1 MQDQIWR
8 IGRHR
13 GHYCAVT
20 GKGVDRRRVK
30 LDAADAEGAASS
42 VRELNLKTQRLS
54 LPERLTLRQLFTLY
68 ENDREANG
76 VVNLTRIKEVGRTLN
91 PIWGE
96 LTAEEISKVEVE
108 RFIKARRA
116 VGCTNGGIRNDL
128 AYITAALNFAVEEK
142 LIARAP
148 KIAKP
153 PAGRPRERFLEK
165 DELLMLIDAAAMMH
179 VKLFIILS
187 VTTAGRPKHVLEL
200 TWPRVDLARRIIN
213 LDDPS
218 RFRTQKGRARV
229 PINDTA
235 YEHLVTASAVRTTDY
250 VIELDGRAIKSIR
263 RGVKFA
269 AMRAGLEGV
278 SQYTLRHT
286 AGVYMA
292 RAGVPMEQI
301 AEYMGHTSIETTRKH
316 YARFHPDY
324 LRVAA
329 GALEIIRS
337 PAGSM
342 VPDTVNDSASK
353 SEGKQIVLN

>member
-1 MQDQIWR
+1 MQEVWR
-8 IGRHR
+8 LGKHR
-13 GHYCAVT
+13 GKFCAVA
-20 GKGVDRRRVK
+20 GKGNDRRRIR
-30 LDAADAEGAASS
+30 LTAANAESAASS

-54 LPERLTLRQLFTLY
+54 LPERLTLRQLYKLY
-68 ENDREANG
+68 EEDRAQNG
-76 VVNLTRIKEVGRTLN
+76 VVNLTRIKEVGRTLA
-91 PIWGE
+91 PIWGD
-96 LTAEEISKVEVE
+96 LAPEEITKQEVE
-108 RFIKARRA
+108 RFIKARRD

-142 LIARAP
+142 LIPAAP
-148 KIAKP
+148 KIKKP
-153 PAGRPRERFLEK
+153 PAGRARERFLEM

-179 VKLFIILS
+179 VKLFVILS

-213 LDDPS
+213 LDDPT
-218 RFRTQKGRARV
+218 RFKTQKGRARV

-235 YEHLVTASAVRTTDY
+235 LEHLTTASQVRTTDY
-250 VIELDGRAIKSIR
+250 VIELDGKPIKSIR
-263 RGVKFA
+263 RGVKA
-269 AMRAGLEGV
+269 AALRAGLDGV

-324 LRVAA
+324 LRQAA

-337 PAGSM
+337 PAGSS
-342 VPDTVNDSASK
+342 VPSTVNDSASK
-353 SEGKQIVLN
+353 SEGKQILLN